1 MHEVITKDDPRL
13 CSSEI
18 ADDNAFYRD
27 NEKLMFVIQKHNS
40 RKNGFHYDLRL
51 EFKGMLLS
59 WVLRKLPPVGFG
71 VKRIATP
78 VGGHPISWV
87 NYSGNIEQ
95 GYGKGTVSIWD
106 KGLLEWE
113 TEKPPFNFVLNGRKM
128 KGCYSL
134 IPFQDKYFFYRI
146 E

>member
-1 MHEVITKDDPRL
+1 L

-18 ADDNAFYRD
+18 AEDNAFSKD

-40 RKNGFHYDLRL
+40 KKKGFHYDLRL
-51 EFKGMLLS
+51 EFNGMLLS

-71 VKRIATP
+71 VKRIATS
-78 VGGHPISWV
+78 VGGHPISWADF
-87 NYSGNIEQ
+87 SGNIEQ
-95 GYGKGTVSIWD
+95 GYGKGIVSVWD

-113 TEKPPFNFVLNGRKM
+113 TKKPPFNFWLKGNKIKGR
-128 KGCYSL
+128 YSL
-134 IPFQDKYFFYRI
+134 MPFQDKYLFYRI